1 MNLRIQI
8 VSLFFSFGFGI
19 IFSICTNLN
28 YRFLF
33 TKNIYFKVI
42 ITFVYILDFT
52 LLYFLLIQK
61 INNGIIHIYFFLII
75 GIGYLVVNIR
85 LSQYVNSFKAHLKKV
100 LKKRKVDKKEL

>member
-1 MNLRIQI
+1 MDLRIQI
-8 VSLFFSFGFGI
+8 VSLFFSFVFGI

-61 INNGIIHIYFFLII
+61 INNCIIHIYFFLMI
-75 GIGYLVVNIR
+75 GIGYLVGNIR
-85 LSQYVNSFKAHLKKV
+85 LSQYVNSFKVYLKKV
-100 LKKRKVDKKEL
+100 LKKCKVNKKEL